1 MAKGLCLED
10 AFTPG
15 VIKLPVLGDQTM
27 QIYGKF
33 EEFPLIVH
41 CSAWYCNDPCTL
53 SVLCPEQKRM

>member
-41 CSAWYCNDPCTL
+41 CSAW
-53 SVLCPEQKRM
+53 